1 MSAMLPYGR
10 QTIEDDDVAAVAAA
24 LRDEFL
30 TTGPKVE
37 AFETAFAAAVGARHA
52 VACSNG
58 TAALHLAMLALEV
71 REGEVCIVPSITFL
85 ATANCA
91 RYVGAEVAFAD
102 VDPVSG
108 LMTEATLRDAVA
120 RCGGRK
126 IAAILPVH
134 LRGDVAELPA
144 LRRIADEVGAAL
156 VEDACHALGSR
167 MTFDNAPASIGDGR
181 WGDLAVFSFH
191 PVKTLTTGEGGM
203 VTTADPRLAERLRLM
218 RSHGMVRPPGADP
231 WVYEMP
237 EIGFNYRLPD
247 VLCALGLSQL
257 AKLPRLLERRRALA
271 RRYDAA
277 LGPLAP
283 IVRAAARPPWSD
295 PVLHLMSVLI
305 DFDTAGRT
313 RAEVMAALKARG
325 IGSQVHYIPVHRQ
338 PYYAAR
344 YGALDLPGADAWY
357 ARCLSLPLYP
367 TMEDGDVDRVVG
379 ALGEVLRLPS
389 PLAGEGVGGADG

>member
-1 MSAMLPYGR
+1 VSAILPYGR

-24 LRDEFL
+24 LRDDFL

-37 AFETAFAAAVGARHA
+37 AFETAFAAAVGAHRA

-58 TAALHLAMLALEV
+58 TAALHLAMLALGV
-71 REGEVCIVPSITFL
+71 QPGEVCIVPSITFL

-91 RYVGAEVAFAD
+91 RYVGAEVVFAD
-102 VDPVSG
+102 VDPASG

-134 LRGDVAELPA
+134 LRGDVCELPA
-144 LRRIADEVGAAL
+144 LRRVADEVGAAL

-167 MTFDNAPASIGDGR
+167 MSFDNVSANVGDGR
-181 WGDLAVFSFH
+181 WGELAVFSFH
-191 PVKTLTTGEGGM
+191 PVKTLTTAEGGM
-203 VTTADPRLAERLRLM
+203 VTTADPHLAERLRRF

-231 WVYEMP
+231 WVYEMA

-257 AKLPRLLERRRALA
+257 AKLPRLLERRRTLA

-277 LGPLAP
+277 LAPLAP
-283 IVRAAARPPWSD
+283 LVRIAQRPAWSD
-295 PVLHLMSVLI
+295 PALHLMCVLI
-305 DFDTAGRT
+305 DFEAAGQT
-313 RAEVMAALKARG
+313 RAEVMASLKARR
-325 IGSQVHYIPVHRQ
+325 IGTQVHYIPVHRQ
-338 PYYAAR
+338 PYYVGR
-344 YGALDLPGADAWY
+344 YGALDLPGAEAWY
-357 ARCLSLPLYP
+357 ARCLSLPLFP
-367 TMEDGDVDRVVG
+367 TLADADVDRVAA
-379 ALGEVLRLPS
+379 ALSEVL
-389 PLAGEGVGGADG
+389 V